1 MKTAKTLGFAG
12 SVPAV
17 FLIKTIFMKVIIS
30 NKDVLKQSALLNSH
44 HPANTPTI
52 KKVSMDIKVSDRTRK
67 MNVIFYH

>member
-30 NKDVLKQSALLNSH
+30 NKDVLK
-44 HPANTPTI
+44 
-52 KKVSMDIKVSDRTRK
+52 
-67 MNVIFYH
+67 